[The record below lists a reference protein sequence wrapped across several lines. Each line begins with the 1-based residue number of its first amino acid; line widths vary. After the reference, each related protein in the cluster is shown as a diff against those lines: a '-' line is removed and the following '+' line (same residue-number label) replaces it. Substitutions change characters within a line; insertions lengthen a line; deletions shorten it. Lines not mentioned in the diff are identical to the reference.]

1 MKVQIIK
8 NSLSIFIKCVQGEN
22 KIMNVVDMVIL
33 ILISFFPALID
44 SSLGMGYGFTVTPLL
59 LLIGYSPV
67 EAVPAVLVSSVVGD
81 LLGTYFHQEYKN
93 VNFSFRSRSFKIA
106 LVIGVLGGIGALFG
120 ALVAMGI
127 STLHLKTYIGVLV
140 TVLGIFVLFSDK
152 LRIKINFSWP
162 KMIMMGIVGAFNK
175 GVSGSGFGPV
185 VTTGGLL
192 SGLDEK
198 ATVAIQ
204 CLSELPVCIIGFLT
218 FMLKGSII
226 KWDVAICVSIGAA
239 LSSPVAAWFVH
250 KIPSGKLRPT
260 IGVMAVILG
269 LSTLVKAYL

>member
-1 MKVQIIK
+1 MRDIIECEDSITMIV
-8 NSLSIFIKCVQGEN
+8 NPILLSLF
-22 KIMNVVDMVIL
+22 
-33 ILISFFPALID
+33 SFFPALID

-59 LLIGYSPV
+59 LLMGYSPT

-81 LLGTYFHQEYKN
+81 ILGSFFHQSYKN
-93 VNFSFRSRSFKIA
+93 VDFSLRSESFKIA

-120 ALVAMGI
+120 ALVAINI
-127 STLHLKTYIGVLV
+127 SSLYLKTYIGILV
-140 TVLGIFVLFSDK
+140 TVLGIFVLFSD
-152 LRIKINFSWP
+152 RIKVRLDFSWP
-162 KMIMMGIVGAFNK
+162 RMVIMGMLGAFNK

-218 FMLKGSII
+218 FTLKGCSIN
-226 KWDVAICVSIGAA
+226 WDLALWVSIGVA

-250 KIPSGKLRPT
+250 KVPSEKLRPM

-269 LSTLVKAYL
+269 LFTLVKTYILT